1 MGTFKQGVYFSLSLS
16 SACRAP
22 ANSQLQPA
30 PCSIPASEKSVGTQ
44 SPRQAGR
51 ERHII
56 ALGPNP
62 SRASDCLQ
70 KLINQLTAHRGG
82 KGLVPGPGVGTEL
95 LLHRSRT
102 ARPSASFGREG
113 CVMPFNVIYCTN
125 QFSSSILLKKAS
137 HCVSHPPVPLSPP
150 LLEVCGEAVLHLISS
165 KPTPLLQLRSRVL
178 SKTDQHSPHRKT
190 GKSHCGYLQPGLFFS
205 M

>member
-30 PCSIPASEKSVGTQ
+30 RCSIPASEKSIGTR

-56 ALGPNP
+56 ALGHGCSNP
-62 SRASDCLQ
+62 SHASDCLQ
-70 KLINQLTAHRGG
+70 KLINQLAAHRGG
-82 KGLVPGPGVGTEL
+82 RGLVPGPGVGMEL
-95 LLHRSRT
+95 LLHSSRT

-137 HCVSHPPVPLSPP
+137 HCVSHPPSPCPCLFWRSVVKLCFNLSAPNLP
-150 LLEVCGEAVLHLISS
+150 RCSSCEA
-165 KPTPLLQLRSRVL
+165 
-178 SKTDQHSPHRKT
+178 
-190 GKSHCGYLQPGLFFS
+190 GC
-205 M
+205 